1 MILTTRLFFPFLV
14 GLPILALGQSG
25 AQANT
30 PTLGK
35 CPSDFTLVRQAGT
48 ASNQSIQTLNPLE
61 SSYVQARR
69 SDVLPTAWKAYY
81 HNVANI
87 EGVGIQLPKY
97 VSDIM
102 MGNASAT
109 PNLGIAT
116 SGGGYRAAIPG
127 AGIMNALDGRNSESV
142 GAGTGGLLQ
151 TATYLTGLSG
161 GSWLVTSITQSN
173 FPTIPEL
180 IFGSGSSSGY
190 AGWLPTFGI
199 TAPTN
204 DTTQDEQYIADL
216 LAEVK
221 PKHDLGFPITTT
233 DIWSRALARHFVNGT
248 TSSNILDN
256 TTLHGAG
263 ITFSGLADL

>member
-1 MILTTRLFFPFLV
+1 MPTTQLFFATLASLHILV
-14 GLPILALGQSG
+14 QGQSA

-30 PTLGK
+30 PSVGK
-35 CPSDFTLVRQAGT
+35 CASNFTLVRHAGP
-48 ASNQSIQTLNPLE
+48 ASSQSIQTLNPLE

-69 SDVLPTAWKAYY
+69 SNVLPAAWKAYY
-81 HNVANI
+81 HNVASI
-87 EGVGIQLPKY
+87 KSVGMPFPQY
-97 VSDIM
+97 VTDIM

-116 SGGGYRAAIPG
+116 SGGGYRAAIFG
-127 AGIMNALDGRNSESV
+127 AGIMDALDGRNSKSV
-142 GAGTGGLLQ
+142 SAGTGGLLQ

-173 FPTIPEL
+173 FPTIPDL
-180 IFGSGSSSGY
+180 IFGSGSSSDY

-221 PKHDLGFPITTT
+221 PKHDIGFPITVA

-248 TSSNILDN
+248 TSSNILNN
-256 TTLHGAG
+256 TTAHGAG
-263 ITFSGLADL
+263 ITFSGLANL